1 MHVFS
6 DGSHIHF
13 ILYVNL
19 AVEIQTPAILEKQ
32 KQKQKAT
39 LSGLS
44 LAWMMCVYVYV
55 PLKKENM
62 WTKFPAIYNFY
73 SYYKYEFLNK
83 DLLY

>member
-6 DGSHIHF
+6 NDSHIYS

-19 AVEIQTPAILEKQ
+19 AVEIQTPAILKNKQ
-32 KQKQKAT
+32 TKKTT

-55 PLKKENM
+55 PVKKENM

-73 SYYKYEFLNK
+73 SYYKFEFLNK